1 MATTPPFKYQPMFEK
16 GKDTTEY
23 YLLTKDYV
31 SVSEFEGKP
40 ILKIEKEGL
49 TAMANAA
56 FRDVSFMLR
65 RSHNEQVAKILS
77 DPEASDNDKYVA
89 LTFLRNAEV
98 ASKGVLPFC
107 QDTGTAIIHGE
118 KGQQVWTGYCDEEA
132 LSLGVYKTYTE
143 ENLRYSQNA
152 PLTMYDEV
160 NTKCN
165 LPAQI
170 DIEATEGMEYEFLCV
185 TKGGGSANKTYL
197 YQETKA
203 ILNPETLVPFLI
215 SKIKTLGT
223 AACPPYHIAFVIG
236 GTSAE
241 KNLLTVKLASTH
253 FYDNLPTTGNEFG
266 RAFRDVELEKLVLE
280 EAHKIGLGAQFGGKY
295 LAHDIRIIRLPR
307 HGASCPVGLGVSCSA
322 DRNIKCKINKEG
334 IWIEKLDSNP
344 GELIPEELRK
354 AGEGDV
360 VKIDLNQPMA
370 DILKELTK
378 YPVSTRL
385 SLNGTIIVGR
395 DIAHA
400 KLKERLDRGEDLPQY
415 IKDHPIYYAGPAKTP
430 QGMACGSMGPTTAGR
445 MDPYVE
451 RLDRGEDLPQ
461 YIKDHPIYYA
471 GPAKT
476 PQGMACGSMGPTT
489 AGRMDPYVDLFQ
501 SHGGSMIMLAK
512 GNRSQQVTDACQKY
526 GGFYSM
532 GPTTAGRMDPYVDLF
547 QSHGGSMIMLAK
559 GNRSQQVTD
568 ACQKYGGFYLGSIG
582 GPAAILAQNNI
593 KSIECV
599 EYPELGMEAIWK
611 IEVENF
617 PAFILVD
624 DKGNDFFKQLKPWN
638 CSK

>member
-1 MATTPPFKYQPMFEK
+1 MANIPPFRYQHPFPLGE
-16 GKDTTEY
+16 DRTEY

-31 SVSEFEGKP
+31 SVGEFEGVP
-40 ILKIEKEGL
+40 VLKVAKEGL

-65 RSHNEQVAKILS
+65 RSHNEQVAKILR
-77 DPEASDNDKYVA
+77 DPEASENDKYVA

-98 ASKGVLPFC
+98 ACKGKLPLC

-118 KGQQVWTGYCDEEA
+118 KGQQVWTGGGDEEA

-152 PLTMYDEV
+152 PLSMYEEV

-170 DIEATEGMEYEFLCV
+170 DLEATDGMEYKFLCV

-203 ILNPETLVPFLI
+203 LLNPKTLVPFLVE
-215 SKIKTLGT
+215 KMKTLGT
-223 AACPPYHIAFVIG
+223 AACPPYHVAFCIG

-253 FYDNLPTTGNEFG
+253 YYDELPTSGNEFG
-266 RAFRDVELEKLVLE
+266 RAFRDVELEKQVLE
-280 EAHKIGLGAQFGGKY
+280 EAHRIGLGAQFGGKY
-295 LAHDIRIIRLPR
+295 FAYDVRIIRLPR
-307 HGASCPVGLGVSCSA
+307 HGASCPVGMGVSCSA
-322 DRNIKCKINKEG
+322 DRNIKCKINKDG
-334 IWIEKLDSNP
+334 IWIEKLDDNP
-344 GELIPEELRK
+344 GELIPAELRQ
-354 AGEGDV
+354 AGEGDAV
-360 VKIDLNQPMA
+360 RIDLNRPMPE
-370 DILKELTK
+370 ILKELSK
-378 YPVSTRL
+378 YPVATRL

-415 IKDHPIYYAGPAKTP
+415 VKDHPIYYAGPAKTP
-430 QGMACGSMGPTTAGR
+430 AGMACGSMGPTTAGR
-445 MDPYVE
+445 MD
-451 RLDRGEDLPQ
+451 
-461 YIKDHPIYYA
+461 
-471 GPAKT
+471 
-476 PQGMACGSMGPTT
+476 S
-489 AGRMDPYVDLFQ
+489 YVDLFQ
-501 SHGGSMIMLAK
+501 SHGGSLIMLAK
-512 GNRSQQVTDACQKY
+512 GNRSQQVTDACRK
-526 GGFYSM
+526 
-532 GPTTAGRMDPYVDLF
+532 
-547 QSHGGSMIMLAK
+547 H
-559 GNRSQQVTD
+559 
-568 ACQKYGGFYLGSIG
+568 GGFYLGSIG

-624 DKGNDFFKQLKPWN
+624 DKGNDFFKQIRPV
-638 CSK
+638 CSKA